1 MAVGGLLFGFY
12 ASDVRYGILTCGVDG
27 LPTYGDVHC
36 RMKDVAVNDRVSFL
50 ETNSYRFVELY
61 GVRPGQ
67 PLPVGHRAVWDNRHL
82 LAVAKLHAEVAPN
95 QMESSLKSLLVRTD
109 GVNRSGDEFI
119 EAIIFGPFNVDAL
132 ERMEVD
138 DSLSPGSDNY
148 IDAAIARK
156 RFEERKSG

>member
-1 MAVGGLLFGFY
+1 
-12 ASDVRYGILTCGVDG
+12 
-27 LPTYGDVHC
+27 
-36 RMKDVAVNDRVSFL
+36 
-50 ETNSYRFVELY
+50 
-61 GVRPGQ
+61 
-67 PLPVGHRAVWDNRHL
+67 
-82 LAVAKLHAEVAPN
+82 VAKLHAEVAPN